1 MSVGFVDYPFAGFGG
16 ALATGYAIGFKPV
29 CNLLHSMAG
38 NANLIGSLLKCDC

>member
-16 ALATGYAIGFKPV
+16 AFTMNYTIGFKPV
-29 CNLLHSMAG
+29 CNLLHSTTG